1 MVFGER
7 GEVWLRDSLIGVDT
21 GAYLTGVLSAIELP
35 SRRVFSVAEEVE
47 ENEES
52 NGEGRSGAGIFSRFR
67 IGSWNGD

>member
-35 SRRVFSVAEEVE
+35 SRRVFNVADEFE

-52 NGEGRSGAGIFSRFR
+52 DGEGKKSILSRFR

>member
-35 SRRVFSVAEEVE
+35 SRRVFSVGDEALEDK
-47 ENEES
+47 ES
-52 NGEGRSGAGIFSRFR
+52 DGEGRRGVSLFSRFR
-67 IGSWNGD
+67 FGY